1 MTDGYSVILV
11 MTKDVLMRFPEQ
23 KDKYISFLTYWLSV
37 NETKAV
43 VSLSAWKEFENYWN
57 DGLKSV
63 SPEIRNP
70 FFATM
75 RGSITPYRTKYAT
88 EAGMKVENEIETN
101 SIDEKTIVN
110 WHYATVRYL
119 ISDNPDEFRLQS
131 SQIRIQTASILT
143 PKEFYSKYEVENEE
157 FIKSFLQEFEE

>member
-23 KDKYISFLTYWLSV
+23 KDKYISFLTFWLSE

-43 VSLSAWKEFENYWN
+43 VSLSAWKEFENYWKESLN
-57 DGLKSV
+57 GV
-63 SPEIRNP
+63 SEEIRDP

-88 EAGMKVENEIETN
+88 EAGMRIENESETN
-101 SIDEKTIVN
+101 LIDEKTIVN

-119 ISDNPDEFRLQS
+119 ISDNPEEFHIVPS
-131 SQIRIQTASILT
+131 EIKIPTASILT
-143 PKEFYSKYEVENEE
+143 PKELYSRYEVENEDI
-157 FIKSFLQEFEE
+157 IKLFLQEFEE